1 MCSSAG
7 LAMGKKSKKSLVSS
21 ESQSSE
27 LKENLLA
34 LGIDIDLN
42 LIERLQKLGL
52 SSTLQS
58 TSRAAESIR
67 SRNPYGMSSAI
78 LYQNIEDPTEYL
90 FQEKR
95 EVELEWRPIDRQ
107 RIFQIVSLIYQ
118 SADQDHSKLIIELI
132 HALRLQYIRSPDR
145 FVDRILASKKTKV
158 TDYTTSRRSSRTFLL
173 GSSQNF

>member
-1 MCSSAG
+1 MYTSITCISA
-7 LAMGKKSKKSLVSS
+7 MEKKSKKHLPLSS

-52 SSTLQS
+52 SSTLKS

-95 EVELEWRPIDRQ
+95 EVDLEWRPIDQQ
-107 RIFQIVSLIYQ
+107 RIFQIVALLYQ
-118 SADQDHSKLIIELI
+118 SATQDHSKLIIELI

-145 FVDRILASKKTKV
+145 FIDRILAPKKKTKV
-158 TDYTTSRRSSRTFLL
+158 SPIPISPSI
-173 GSSQNF
+173 